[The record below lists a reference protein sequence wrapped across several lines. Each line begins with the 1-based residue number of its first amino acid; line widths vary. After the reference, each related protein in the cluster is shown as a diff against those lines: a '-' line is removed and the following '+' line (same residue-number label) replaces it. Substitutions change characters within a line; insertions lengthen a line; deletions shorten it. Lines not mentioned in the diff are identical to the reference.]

1 MTVILDSD
9 QALAK
14 LQALPR
20 PWSKQY
26 LAMYSSLWQGI
37 ITEPWLMVLPIDDH
51 MVHRGDGV
59 FEACKCVDGAIYELE
74 RHLERLFRSAEA
86 VHLPCPLSFSQ
97 IKELALAVT
106 KAGNLPDCLLRVYLS
121 RGPGSLNA
129 NPKESVGAQIYILAC
144 TPHPPAPEAYS
155 RGVKVGFCH
164 SPVKMGLM
172 ATVKS
177 CSYLP
182 NVLAK
187 LQALDQGW
195 DYPLWTSP
203 EGVVGEGATENF
215 IFLDQERRLIFPDPS
230 HMVEGITVRRVQ
242 ELAPALLDMGL
253 IKAIGQRLV
262 SSDDLRQAREI
273 MIISTSI
280 NVLPATS
287 LNDQPVGEGRPG
299 PVSKALLDLLQAD
312 IAGKIRSIQ
321 VF

>member
-37 ITEPWLMVLPIDDH
+37 ITEPWLMMLPIDDH
-51 MVHRGDGV
+51 MAHRGDGV
-59 FEACKCVDGAIYELE
+59 FEACKCVDGAIYELD

-86 VHLPCPLSFSQ
+86 VQLQCPLSFIQ
-97 IKELALAVT
+97 IKELAVVVT

-129 NPKESVGAQIYILAC
+129 NPLESVGAQIYILAC
-144 TPHPPAPEAYS
+144 TPHAPSPEAYTK
-155 RGVKVGFCH
+155 GVRVGFCH
-164 SPVKMGLM
+164 SPVKMGFM
-172 ATVKS
+172 ATIKS

-187 LQALDQGW
+187 LQALSRGW
-195 DYPLWTSP
+195 DYPLWTDP
-203 EGVVGEGATENF
+203 QGVVGEGSTENF
-215 IFLDQERRLIFPDPS
+215 VLLDQEQRLIFPDPS

-242 ELAPALLDMGL
+242 ELAAALVDNGL
-253 IKAIGQRLV
+253 VKAIAQRLV
-262 SSDDLRQAREI
+262 SSDDVLNAREI

-280 NVLPATS
+280 NVLPATV
-287 LNDQPVGEGRPG
+287 LNDRPVGDGRPG
-299 PVSKALLDLLQAD
+299 PVSKALLELLQAD
-312 IAGKIRSIQ
+312 IAGKIRSTQ